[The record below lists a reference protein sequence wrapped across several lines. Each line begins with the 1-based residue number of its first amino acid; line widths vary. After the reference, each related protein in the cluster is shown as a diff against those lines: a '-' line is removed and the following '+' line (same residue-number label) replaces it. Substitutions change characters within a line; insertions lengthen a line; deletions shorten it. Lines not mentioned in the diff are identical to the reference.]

1 LAAAFRWPRSDL
13 IEEDSM
19 NTARRLVAVATLATI
34 AALPLN
40 AQNAQTSASTV
51 KGFGVGH
58 TDIGPVVGLG
68 GLGAASFA
76 IGGRFERGLRA
87 LPDLGNG
94 VLGLGISADWYN
106 YNERFLNSDYDFT
119 YIPIAATGNYH
130 FNVKNKKYDPFVGLG
145 LGYLIVNT
153 PYSGSYDSGIYFVGR
168 LGMRYFM
175 SDKMALYGDV
185 GAGAAALNVGLTFS
199 LSGS

>member
-1 LAAAFRWPRSDL
+1 
-13 IEEDSM
+13 M
-19 NTARRLVAVATLATI
+19 YTARRLVAAATLAAI
-34 AALPLN
+34 AAMPLN
-40 AQNAQTSASTV
+40 AQSAQATASTV
-51 KGFGVGH
+51 RGFGVGH
-58 TDIGPVVGLG
+58 TDIGPTVGLG

-76 IGGRFERGLRA
+76 LGGRFERGLRA

-94 VLGLGISADWYN
+94 VLGIGVSADWYN

-119 YIPIAATGNYH
+119 YIPIAATANYH
-130 FNVKNKKYDPFVGLG
+130 FNVKNKKYDPFLGLG
-145 LGYLIVNT
+145 LGYLVVNT
-153 PYSGSYDSGIYFVGR
+153 PYTGSYDSGIYVVGR

-185 GAGAAALNVGLTFS
+185 GAGAAALNVGLTFR